1 MFLLTTMGSTGIMLS
16 MMPPVITEAL
26 SKKFNLLKGELD
38 ERSRRLW
45 AATEALAIG
54 HGGIKAVAKATGI
67 AESTIRI
74 GKKELANGISTK
86 PIEGPPRRIRRKGG
100 GRKPLT
106 EFNDSLISDLDAL
119 VEPTARGDPMSP
131 LRWTCKSTRNLANE
145 LKRQGHKVS
154 HTKVSQLLRA
164 LDYSL
169 QGTRKTKEGSSHPD
183 RNAQFEYIYVKVKRF
198 HIFGQP
204 VISVD
209 AKKKEL
215 IGDFANKGKE
225 YQPKGCPEPVRVYDF
240 VDKKLGKITPY
251 GVYDQFTNSGWVSVG
266 VDHDTAQFA
275 VESIRRWWMRMGCK
289 TYPHATELLITADG
303 GGSNGSRCRLW
314 KVELQNLVNETGLSI
329 SVSHFPPGTSKW
341 NKIEHRMFSY
351 ITENWRGRPLISRE
365 VVVNLIANAST
376 STGLH
381 IQAELDLNEYPTG
394 IKVSDKQMKSL
405 NLHPGN
411 FHGTDWN
418 FTIKPTA

>member
-1 MFLLTTMGSTGIMLS
+1 MLS
-16 MMPPVITEAL
+16 MIPPVITETL
-26 SKKFNLLKGELD
+26 SKKYNFLKGVLD

-45 AATEALAIG
+45 AATEALSLG
-54 HGGIKAVAKATGI
+54 HGGIKAIAKATGI

-74 GKKELANGISTK
+74 GKKELEQDISNK
-86 PIEGPPRRIRRKGG
+86 PIEGPTRRVRRKGG

-106 EFNDSLISDLDAL
+106 EFDDSLISALDAL

-131 LRWTCKSTRNLANE
+131 FRWTCKSTRNLSKE
-145 LKRQGHKVS
+145 LKRQGHVVS
-154 HTKVSQLLRA
+154 HTKVAQLLRA

-183 RNAQFEYIYVKVKRF
+183 RNAQFEYIYTKVVAFLKV
-198 HIFGQP
+198 GQP

-225 YQPKGCPEPVRVYDF
+225 YQPKGSPEPVRVYDF
-240 VDKKLGKITPY
+240 LDKNLGKITPY

-275 VESIRRWWMRMGCK
+275 VESIRRWWIRMGCK
-289 TYPHATELLITADG
+289 SYPQATELLITADG

-314 KVELQNLVNETGLSI
+314 KVELQKLANETGLSI

-341 NKIEHRMFSY
+341 NKIEHRMFSH

-376 STGLH
+376 RAGLH

-394 IKVSDKQMKSL
+394 IKVSDEQMKGL
-405 NLHPGN
+405 NLHPDD

-418 FTIKPTA
+418 YMIKPVT